1 MIKTPQKKKSRMHQT
16 PTQTNKSK
24 DFNYSVNYTESLNQM
39 AANLSVYGQLTE
51 IKNKER
57 NIFSV
62 KRNVFLCLTGNL
74 GKTWKTIISD
84 AIEADI
90 CSKDAFF
97 VSESR
102 QIADRSV

>member
-1 MIKTPQKKKSRMHQT
+1 MHQT

-57 NIFSV
+57 NELETNIRAT
-62 KRNVFLCLTGNL
+62 KL
-74 GKTWKTIISD
+74 
-84 AIEADI
+84 AI
-90 CSKDAFF
+90 KH
-97 VSESR
+97 V
-102 QIADRSV
+102 Q

>member
-57 NIFSV
+57 NELETNIRAT
-62 KRNVFLCLTGNL
+62 KL
-74 GKTWKTIISD
+74 
-84 AIEADI
+84 AI
-90 CSKDAFF
+90 KH
-97 VSESR
+97 V
-102 QIADRSV
+102 Q